1 MNRPL
6 NPIPLRPDYSA
17 VSTAPRGLSFVRA
30 AIATAVAPDEPLAAQ
45 KYAEARWGVMSVP
58 SLMVK
63 AAVSAGGTDTWG
75 EDISSVSAVREFF
88 EAVSERSIVG
98 KLAGLRR
105 PPLNVRTVVST
116 SSSTAFWVGQGAP
129 KPPSKLAF
137 SADVLAPLKVA
148 GLTVVTNEVLRSSD
162 PAAERV
168 IRADMLAAV
177 SRAIDEAFI
186 DETNA
191 GEAGVQPAAVNYGV
205 TPVAGTG
212 DLADDL
218 QLMLASFGGNL
229 EAAYFIAHPVLYAS
243 LSGADYPGIGA
254 RGGVLVGVPT
264 IASSAC
270 SPDVL
275 TLIDPTGIAYGKGRA
290 EVRTGK
296 HATVQML
303 DNPATGATNTVS
315 LFQTN
320 SVGLLAETEVN
331 WAVVR
336 PGSVAVL
343 TTSSV

>member
-1 MNRPL
+1 MNQHTPRPFL
-6 NPIPLRPDYSA
+6 PVSSA
-17 VSTAPRGLSFVRA
+17 PKGRDFVRA
-30 AIATAVAPDEPLAAQ
+30 AIALAISPDNPASALP
-45 KYAEARWGVMSVP
+45 YACDRWGDKAAP
-58 SLMVK
+58 AFLVK
-63 AAVSAGGTDTWG
+63 AAVEGGGTDSWG
-75 EDISSVSAVREFF
+75 ENIAGVSAVREFF
-88 EAVSERSIVG
+88 EAVAERSITG
-98 KLAGLRR
+98 RLSGLRR
-105 PPLNVRTVVST
+105 PPLNVRTIVAAT
-116 SSSTAFWVGQGAP
+116 ASTAYWVGQGAP
-129 KPPSKLAF
+129 KPLSKLAF
-137 SADVLAPLKVA
+137 SDDTLPPLKVA
-148 GLTVVTNEVLRSSD
+148 GLTVVTDELLRSSD
-162 PAAERV
+162 PAAERT

-186 DETNA
+186 DETSA
-191 GEAGVQPAAVNYGV
+191 GSAGVQPAAINNAVV
-205 TPVAGTG
+205 PIAGTG

-218 QLMLASFGGNL
+218 QLLLASFAGNL
-229 EAAYFIAHPVLYAS
+229 ESAYFIAHPVLYAS
-243 LSGADYPGIGA
+243 ISGADYPGIGA
-254 RGGVLVGVPT
+254 RGGTLVGVPA

-275 TLIDPTGIAYGKGRA
+275 TLLDPTGIAYGEGRA
-290 EVRTGK
+290 EVRVGK